1 MKVTVMKSAIMSEVT
16 RLKKELYLTA
26 AAKYFD
32 ETGYKEFKIT
42 DLAKELETSVG
53 TIYNMFGSKEELY
66 VEYLILKL
74 ERFLKNLND
83 HESPDPRENLKLY
96 LKYKYEIF
104 LRIDQH
110 RNQPITNDPYFFHK
124 LDVSN
129 HSVVENIYDFLVRQF
144 KLLLPMEHANHMH
157 IAILFKKFSDGF
169 IESYLYHEFDTEG
182 IVEETLEWFFNGVTH
197 NCSLALNNE

>member
-1 MKVTVMKSAIMSEVT
+1 MSEVT

-74 ERFLKNLND
+74 EKFLSNLEKEEGD
-83 HESPDPRENLKLY
+83 EPLANLKLY
-96 LKYKYEIF
+96 LHQKYKIF
-104 LRIDQH
+104 IQINLEKNI
-110 RNQPITNDPYFFHK
+110 PVTNDPYFFHK

-129 HSVVENIYDFLVRQF
+129 HPVVANIYNFLIRQLRSLIPDE
-144 KLLLPMEHANHMH
+144 KVNHSH
-157 IAILFKKFSDGF
+157 LAILFKKLSDGF
-169 IESYLYHEFDTEG
+169 IESYLYGKCETEG
-182 IVEETLEWFFNGVTH
+182 IVEETIRIFFDGTGMTPKH
-197 NCSLALNNE
+197 

>member
-1 MKVTVMKSAIMSEVT
+1 MKSAIMGEVT

-83 HESPDPRENLKLY
+83 HETTDPRENLKLY
-96 LKYKYEIF
+96 LRYKYEIF
-104 LRIDQH
+104 LRIH
-110 RNQPITNDPYFFHK
+110 EHPNQPITNDPYFFHK

-129 HSVVENIYDFLVRQF
+129 HPVVGNIYDFLVRQF
-144 KLLLPMEHANHMH
+144 TLLLPLEHTNHMH

-169 IESYLYHEFDTEG
+169 IESYLYHEFETSG
-182 IVEETLEWFFNGVTH
+182 IIEETINWFFNGIGHIHSPIT
-197 NCSLALNNE
+197 NNAAN

>member
-1 MKVTVMKSAIMSEVT
+1 MGEVT

-32 ETGYKEFKIT
+32 EIGYKDFKIT

-66 VEYLILKL
+66 IDYLILKL

-83 HESPDPRENLKLY
+83 HEGADPKENLKLY
-96 LKYKYEIF
+96 LRHKYEIF
-104 LRIDQH
+104 LHIHEHPDQT
-110 RNQPITNDPYFFHK
+110 ITNDPYFFHK

-129 HSVVENIYDFLVRQF
+129 HPIVENIYNFLVRQF
-144 KLLLPMEHANHMH
+144 AVLLPFEHINHMH

-169 IESYLYHEFDTEG
+169 IESYLYHEFETSK
-182 IVEETLEWFFNGVTH
+182 IVEETLEWFFNGVGNNH
-197 NCSLALNNE
+197 SERVNNGLN

>member
-1 MKVTVMKSAIMSEVT
+1 MKSAIMSEVS

-32 ETGYKEFKIT
+32 ETGYKEFKIS

-74 ERFLKNLND
+74 ERFLKNLNE
-83 HESPDPRENLKLY
+83 HETPDPRENLKLY
-96 LKYKYEIF
+96 LRYKYEIF

-110 RNQPITNDPYFFHK
+110 RNQPITDDPYFFHK

-129 HSVVENIYDFLVRQF
+129 HAVVENIYGFLVRQF
-144 KLLLPMEHANHMH
+144 KLLLPMQPDNHMH

-169 IESYLYHEFDTEG
+169 IESYLYHEFDTRTIIED
-182 IVEETLEWFFNGVTH
+182 TLHWFFNGVA
-197 NCSLALNNE
+197 NRGSLIANNTTLH

>member
-1 MKVTVMKSAIMSEVT
+1 MKSAIMGEVT

-74 ERFLKNLND
+74 ERFLRNLND
-83 HESPDPRENLKLY
+83 HESSDPRENLKLY

-129 HSVVENIYDFLVRQF
+129 HIVVANIYDFLIRQF
-144 KLLLPMEHANHMH
+144 KLLLPLEHTNHMH
-157 IAILFKKFSDGF
+157 VAILFKKFSDGF
-169 IESYLYHEFDTEG
+169 IESYLYHEFETSG
-182 IVEETLEWFFNGVTH
+182 IIEETIHWFFNGVGH
-197 NCSLALNNE
+197 SPIANNAGK

>member
-1 MKVTVMKSAIMSEVT
+1 MKSAIMGEVT

-32 ETGYKEFKIT
+32 DTGYKEFKIT

-53 TIYNMFGSKEELY
+53 TIYNIFGSKEELY

-83 HESPDPRENLKLY
+83 HEAADQRENLKLY
-96 LKYKYEIF
+96 LHYKYEIF
-104 LRIDQH
+104 LQIHEH

-129 HSVVENIYDFLVRQF
+129 HPVVGNIYDFLVRQF
-144 KLLLPMEHANHMH
+144 KLLLPSKHTNHMH

-169 IESYLYHEFDTEG
+169 IESYLYHEFNTEG

-197 NCSLALNNE
+197 SGGLALNNG